1 MGLEDAAAREYGGDH
16 RAEARPGVGKI
27 FFEAD
32 EDDIIRSEGLS
43 KLPGDAREW
52 IINYTLGH
60 AGFYRSGVIDVVIF
74 LTYFRD
80 TYLNGRALAAGV
92 DFLKEKV
99 YAIFDKDEVRFML
112 SRSYNV
118 IIMATS
124 G

>member
-1 MGLEDAAAREYGGDH
+1 
-16 RAEARPGVGKI
+16 
-27 FFEAD
+27 
-32 EDDIIRSEGLS
+32 
-43 KLPGDAREW
+43 
-52 IINYTLGH
+52 
-60 AGFYRSGVIDVVIF
+60 VIDVVIF